1 MYDAAQGRAWTASE
15 IGERLKAAFAEHFGS
30 GLAIH
35 GERKGDFVEARSGL
49 KLRAGQFIKR
59 VQDILGCG
67 RDCEMLF
74 AWARSQAG
82 IGASLRE
89 TCRIKGWSI
98 STVYHRR
105 QRACEKLAAAL
116 VELADGNEGARL
128 GHPHQSVRQFDS
140 SQAVTASGSSMAGHG
155 R

>member
-1 MYDAAQGRAWTASE
+1 MYDAAQERTWTAGE
-15 IGERLKAAFAEHFGS
+15 VGERLKAAFAEHFGS
-30 GLAIH
+30 GLANH
-35 GERKGDFVEARSGL
+35 RERRGDFVEARSGM

-59 VQDILGCG
+59 VQGILGRG
-67 RDCEMLF
+67 EDCEMLF

-89 TCRIKGWSI
+89 TCRIRGWSV

-116 VELADGNEGARL
+116 VELVDGGEGSRC
-128 GHPHQSVRQFDS
+128 GKSHQSLRQFGCS
-140 SQAVTASGSSMAGHG
+140 AGVTASTARHDG
-155 R
+155 